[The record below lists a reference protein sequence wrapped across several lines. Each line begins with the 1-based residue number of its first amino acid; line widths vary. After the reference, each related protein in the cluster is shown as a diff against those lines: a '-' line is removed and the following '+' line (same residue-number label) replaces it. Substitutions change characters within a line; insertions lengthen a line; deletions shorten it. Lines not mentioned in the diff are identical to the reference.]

1 MAGSVKSLSAPW
13 ILALLLPLC
22 TSPAA
27 GEALPD
33 PTRPPEAM
41 LAGAPGEMH
50 GSGLVLQSVLMGKGR
65 KPAAI
70 ISGQVVRL
78 GGKIGD
84 ARLIRLTE
92 SRVVLASPEGETTL
106 QLTPAVEKHTVPGV
120 NTGNGPQ
127 LATNGG
133 RIPDTKED
141 AGKK

>member
-1 MAGSVKSLSAPW
+1 
-13 ILALLLPLC
+13 
-22 TSPAA
+22 
-27 GEALPD
+27 
-33 PTRPPEAM
+33 
-41 LAGAPGEMH
+41 
-50 GSGLVLQSVLMGKGR
+50 MGKGR

-78 GGKIGD
+78 GGRIGD

-120 NTGNGPQ
+120 NIGNGPQ

-133 RIPDTKED
+133 RTPDTKED